1 MVGGSPEVK
10 SGWSEAFC
18 GSDVRREGGRYAVM
32 GVPPL
37 ISLVISFKDRKALG
51 LRLTCAN

>member
-10 SGWSEAFC
+10 SGWIEAFC

-37 ISLVISFKDRKALG
+37 ISLVVNFKDRKALG
-51 LRLTCAN
+51 LRLTCAL